1 MSMRNKL
8 LMLVGIALSGLVL
21 LSSLSLYEL
30 RQNLLADRMEKTR
43 NLVEM
48 AVSVTGY
55 YEREAQEGRL
65 ETADAQRLAKNALT
79 RLRYDGDE
87 YFFVLDQEL
96 TYVAHGFKQA
106 LVGKSA
112 FGVST
117 PDGEDV
123 GQLLRGALQG
133 NGEFHYRWDKP
144 GSSAPVQKLSF
155 VASSPAWHWVIGTG
169 IYVDDVDSA
178 FWRAAMFQLSV
189 IGVLIAILLVV
200 SIVIVRDLLRRLGGE
215 PAYAVTV
222 VRQIAAGHLTTPV
235 RLRANDH
242 DSLLASIADMQAQLR
257 ELIGNIVQTADD
269 LGRRAGEI
277 EAHAGETADHSEQ
290 QSQAAAAMASA
301 IEQLT
306 GSIRQIADHAGD
318 ARARSQASGEISRQ
332 SSEVIGRTIDE
343 IRAISS
349 EVGTA
354 SSSISELADKTESIR
369 SIMGVIRDVADQT
382 NLLALNAA
390 IEAARAG
397 ESGRGFAVVADEVRK
412 LAERTTS
419 ATHEIATMIS
429 AIQATSD
436 ASCANIGDAV
446 RRAGQGVALAAEGGE
461 AIARVQES
469 AAQVVQV
476 VNDISH
482 SLNEQSQ
489 ASNEIASHVEQ
500 IAQGAAT
507 NAAIVRDTAR
517 ATVELHALTQRLRE
531 SVVRFNM

>member
-30 RQNLLADRMEKTR
+30 RQSLLADRMEKTR

-79 RLRYDGDE
+79 RLRYDGEE

-178 FWRAAMFQLSV
+178 FWGGKPKPPKIPSTQFQPRHDRIQIDNLT
-189 IGVLIAILLVV
+189 IAVKG
-200 SIVIVRDLLRRLGGE
+200 IVPVQVNMAPRCRR
-215 PAYAVTV
+215 
-222 VRQIAAGHLTTPV
+222 
-235 RLRANDH
+235 
-242 DSLLASIADMQAQLR
+242 
-257 ELIGNIVQTADD
+257 
-269 LGRRAGEI
+269 
-277 EAHAGETADHSEQ
+277 
-290 QSQAAAAMASA
+290 
-301 IEQLT
+301 
-306 GSIRQIADHAGD
+306 
-318 ARARSQASGEISRQ
+318 
-332 SSEVIGRTIDE
+332 
-343 IRAISS
+343 
-349 EVGTA
+349 
-354 SSSISELADKTESIR
+354 
-369 SIMGVIRDVADQT
+369 
-382 NLLALNAA
+382 NLLEQGEGFLVP
-390 IEAARAG
+390 AG
-397 ESGRGFAVVADEVRK
+397 FTLGQQPRKDRRVVV
-412 LAERTTS
+412 
-419 ATHEIATMIS
+419 
-429 AIQATSD
+429 
-436 ASCANIGDAV
+436 
-446 RRAGQGVALAAEGGE
+446 GV
-461 AIARVQES
+461 
-469 AAQVVQV
+469 
-476 VNDISH
+476 
-482 SLNEQSQ
+482 
-489 ASNEIASHVEQ
+489 
-500 IAQGAAT
+500 
-507 NAAIVRDTAR
+507 
-517 ATVELHALTQRLRE
+517 
-531 SVVRFNM
+531 

>member
-30 RQNLLADRMEKTR
+30 RQSLLADRMEKTR

-178 FWRAAMFQLSV
+178 FWGGKPKPPKIPSTQFQPRHDRIQIDNLTIAVKGIVPVQVNMAPRCRRNLLEQGEGFLVPAGFTLGQQPRKDRRVVVDDGVGDPPRA
-189 IGVLIAILLVV
+189 LVTDFDFDV
-200 SIVIVRDLLRRLGGE
+200 GL
-215 PAYAVTV
+215 
-222 VRQIAAGHLTTPV
+222 AGQF
-235 RLRANDH
+235 
-242 DSLLASIADMQAQLR
+242 LLAADL
-257 ELIGNIVQTADD
+257 
-269 LGRRAGEI
+269 
-277 EAHAGETADHSEQ
+277 
-290 QSQAAAAMASA
+290 
-301 IEQLT
+301 
-306 GSIRQIADHAGD
+306 
-318 ARARSQASGEISRQ
+318 
-332 SSEVIGRTIDE
+332 
-343 IRAISS
+343 
-349 EVGTA
+349 
-354 SSSISELADKTESIR
+354 
-369 SIMGVIRDVADQT
+369 
-382 NLLALNAA
+382 
-390 IEAARAG
+390 
-397 ESGRGFAVVADEVRK
+397 
-412 LAERTTS
+412 
-419 ATHEIATMIS
+419 
-429 AIQATSD
+429 SD
-436 ASCANIGDAV
+436 G
-446 RRAGQGVALAAEGGE
+446 
-461 AIARVQES
+461 
-469 AAQVVQV
+469 
-476 VNDISH
+476 
-482 SLNEQSQ
+482 
-489 ASNEIASHVEQ
+489 
-500 IAQGAAT
+500 
-507 NAAIVRDTAR
+507 
-517 ATVELHALTQRLRE
+517 
-531 SVVRFNM
+531 